1 MTIRATIKS
10 LSQWEEYHNRPLV
23 IAGPCS
29 AESEKQVMETAIG
42 LKETG
47 KVDIY
52 RAGIWKPRTRPN
64 TFEGVG
70 SKGLA
75 WLKKV
80 KQETGLPLTVEV
92 ANTRHVYEALKFGVD
107 ILWIGARTS
116 ANPFAVQEIANAMK
130 GADVGV
136 LIKNPVNPDLEL
148 WVGAIERISD
158 AGISKIGLVHRGFST
173 YEKTLYRNLPQWQI
187 PIEMKSRLPEIPM
200 INDPSHIGGAVELLQ
215 HISQKAMD
223 LNYDGLMIESHCNPK
238 EALSDARQQIT
249 PRELG
254 ALLDNLVLRDPQPH
268 DESQL
273 NVLEEL
279 RQKIDWLDDQL
290 LDIIENRMQIVK
302 SIGEYKKRNNISV
315 LQNSRWEDIIYKS
328 IEKGAK
334 KGLSRE
340 FINNAFKAIHQES
353 INHQMEIMNGKGDGK
368 TVVRQ

>member
-1 MTIRATIKS
+1 MTIQAEIKP

-29 AESEKQVMETAIG
+29 AETEEQVIETAIG

-64 TFEGVG
+64 SFEGVG
-70 SKGLA
+70 SKGLG

-80 KQETGLPLTVEV
+80 KQEIGLPITVEV
-92 ANTRHVYEALKFGVD
+92 ANTKHVYEALKFGVD
-107 ILWIGARTS
+107 ILWIGARTT
-116 ANPFAVQEIANAMK
+116 ANPFAMQEIANAMK
-130 GADVGV
+130 GADIGV

-148 WVGAIERISD
+148 WIGAIERISN

-200 INDPSHIGGAVELLQ
+200 INDPSHIGGDSALLLD
-215 HISQKAMD
+215 ISQKAMD

-238 EALSDARQQIT
+238 EAWSDAKQQIT
-249 PRELG
+249 PKELG
-254 ALLDNLVLRDPQPH
+254 QLLDSLVLRDPLPH
-268 DESQL
+268 DENQL
-273 NVLEEL
+273 NVLDEL
-279 RQKIDWLDDQL
+279 RQKINWLDDQF
-290 LDIIENRMQIVK
+290 LDLIESRMQIVQ

-315 LQNSRWEDIIYKS
+315 LQSSRWEEIIYKS

-340 FINNAFKAIHQES
+340 FINKAFKAIHQES
-353 INHQMEIMNGKGDGK
+353 INHQMEILNGKKD
-368 TVVRQ
+368 